1 MKIFAFIILALLIL
15 SGCSVLA
22 KEALIKEESSEPKVY
37 FCPRQNCTK
46 ALKEILD
53 TTQNYSYCAF
63 FDIDLKEI
71 IDVLKEKNNKADI
84 RVMIDKDN
92 DQNLIKGS
100 SIHFDNSTAYM
111 HNKFCVIDDS
121 IVTTGSFNPTENDAY
136 KNNNNLIII
145 NSRVLA
151 QNYKQEFLELWN
163 YKKGEK
169 TRITKLLFNGK
180 IIENYFCPEDNCA
193 EKIQNRIMQ
202 ANKSIYFMIF
212 SFAYKPIIT
221 DIIIQKYNG
230 LEIKGILEKTQSSN
244 KKTLEFLKFHEID
257 VSYDKNPK
265 MMHHKVII
273 IDNSIVITGSFNPS
287 SNANTRNDENILII
301 DDKELAKRYL
311 EEFDYVWNYSPNN

>member
-1 MKIFAFIILALLIL
+1 MKIFAFIALAILIL
-15 SGCSVLA
+15 SGCSILT
-22 KEALIKEESSEPKVY
+22 KEAIMREDSTGPKLY
-37 FCPRQNCTK
+37 FCPRQNCTI
-46 ALKEILD
+46 ALKEVLG

-71 IDVLKEKNNKADI
+71 IDVLKENGRKADMRI
-84 RVMIDKDN
+84 IIDKDN
-92 DQNLIKGS
+92 DQGLIKGS
-100 SIHFDNSTAYM
+100 SVHFDNSTAYM

-121 IVTTGSFNPTENDAY
+121 IITTGSFNPTFNDAY

-169 TRITKLLFNGK
+169 TRTTKFFFNGK
-180 IIENYFCPEDNCA
+180 MIENYFCPEDNCA
-193 EKIQNRIMQ
+193 EKIQYRIMQ
-202 ANKSIYFMIF
+202 ANKSIYFMLF

-230 LEIKGILEKTQSSN
+230 LDIKGILEKTQSSN
-244 KKTLEFLKFHEID
+244 KETLEFLKFHEIN
-257 VSYDKNPK
+257 VNYDKNSK

-273 IDNSIVITGSFNPS
+273 IDNSTVITGSFNPS
-287 SNANTRNDENILII
+287 TNANKRNDENILII